1 MTRVL
6 IVDDDPRMS
15 SALAGELVR
24 QGYDTQTA
32 DSVDAAL
39 ELLLNAPVDVLVTDL
54 RMSGRDGLD
63 LIRMARA
70 TSPKTRAVL
79 MSAYATAKDYKV
91 AIELGAV
98 DVLTKPF
105 TPEDL
110 EEAIRKALDS
120 QSGVQ
125 GLVHGLSL
133 VDVLQM
139 FHFARRSLAIHVGG
153 DGATIHLRDGEVVH
167 AVSGAITGEAALRAI
182 LESQVSSVRTSPAV
196 SVPITITRGFQALL
210 LDLVRAIDEQGRS
223 LPQPPGPAS
232 TGKTPT
238 PDLVFDLGVDE
249 RTTVDSTPR
258 VFAPDPSEASP
269 AVVAPV
275 VEDAN
280 LAAAL
285 EPDPEPMVEI
295 HEKPGRWRLWAALA
309 AGAAMILGAWWITG
323 PDPETKPAVEAKAT
337 PPPTPTPT
345 PPTAAAPPPAV
356 SKPIEISSEPTGMT
370 IVDAESG
377 VVLGRTPF
385 ALTVAAGEQR
395 RIAAAVGEQRSQP
408 RAIKAGEG
416 PTRLELEAWVA
427 SLEARPAPTRP
438 AASRPPPRPPRGKT
452 KPAPE
457 PVEPTPVA
465 ETPPPP
471 VVEPPPPPV
480 AERPK
485 LPPLEPKKPALG
497 LVDDDR
503 PSIGTVDGD
512 EPELAPV
519 D

>member
-238 PDLVFDLGVDE
+238 PDLVFDLGVGRQQRDHL
-249 RTTVDSTPR
+249 RRD
-258 VFAPDPSEASP
+258 APDPPDHLQPHGDRQPRIDQKRRWDAAEARNGRQP
-269 AVVAPV
+269 PQR
-275 VEDAN
+275 DRGRLQRKLRQHRRPGH
-280 LAAAL
+280 LADGVDQHRQPELERGPDHLPIDLQLRRSLQGLGVGAL
-285 EPDPEPMVEI
+285 SGLELRHDPE
-295 HEKPGRWRLWAALA
+295 
-309 AGAAMILGAWWITG
+309 
-323 PDPETKPAVEAKAT
+323 
-337 PPPTPTPT
+337 
-345 PPTAAAPPPAV
+345 
-356 SKPIEISSEPTGMT
+356 
-370 IVDAESG
+370 
-377 VVLGRTPF
+377 
-385 ALTVAAGEQR
+385 
-395 RIAAAVGEQRSQP
+395 
-408 RAIKAGEG
+408 
-416 PTRLELEAWVA
+416 
-427 SLEARPAPTRP
+427 
-438 AASRPPPRPPRGKT
+438 RG
-452 KPAPE
+452 E
-457 PVEPTPVA
+457 PVGRSSADGAVFP
-465 ETPPPP
+465 
-471 VVEPPPPPV
+471 
-480 AERPK
+480 
-485 LPPLEPKKPALG
+485 
-497 LVDDDR
+497 DR
-503 PSIGTVDGD
+503 T
-512 EPELAPV
+512 
-519 D
+519 